1 MENITQ
7 KNIDTA
13 VKSPPVGDLGD
24 CILVIGGGIAGME
37 ASKQLA
43 ILNYNVTLIE
53 KEPKLGGHVKNWD
66 KLFPNKRPSQEII
79 SHLENG
85 LNHQNI
91 TVRTDTDIV
100 SLQKNGNTFEATLST
115 GEKLNAD
122 AVLITTGYS
131 LFNAHRKE
139 EYGYG
144 IYHNVIT
151 SAELEHKFAHGEV
164 KTAEGKIPKRV
175 GIIHCVGSRDEKC
188 GNVYCSR
195 VCCVTGVKQAIEIK
209 EMYPETEVFNFYMD
223 LRMFARGFEQ
233 LYLEA
238 QQKHRVRFVR
248 GRLSEASENQEHG
261 IIIKV
266 DDTLVGRPMKMTV
279 DLLVLMVGFESI
291 KSNNKLFDEIGL
303 QEDED
308 HFLAIRDCHLDGNRT
323 NIPGIFVAGTCTGP
337 KSINETLSNANSAT
351 LKINEELRMKN

>member
-1 MENITQ
+1 M
-7 KNIDTA
+7 KN
-13 VKSPPVGDLGD
+13 V
-24 CILVIGGGIAGME
+24 LVIGGGIAGME
-37 ASKQLA
+37 ASRQLA
-43 ILNYNVTLIE
+43 MLGYHVTLVE
-53 KEPKLGGHVKNWD
+53 KEPKLGGHVKNWG

-79 SHLENG
+79 SYLEDG
-85 LNHQNI
+85 INHPNI
-91 TVRTDTDIV
+91 TVHTGAHIV
-100 SLQKNGNTFEATLST
+100 SLQKNGNTFEATLAT

-122 AVLITTGYS
+122 AILLTTGYS

-151 SAELEHKFAHGEV
+151 SAELEHLFTRGEV

-175 GIIHCVGSRDEKC
+175 GIVHCVGSRDEKC

-223 LRMFARGFEQ
+223 LRMFARKFEQ

-248 GRLSEASENQEHG
+248 GRLSEAAENQEHG
-261 IIIKV
+261 IVIKV

-308 HFLAIRDCHLDGNRT
+308 HFLAIRDYQLDFNRT
-323 NIPGIFVAGTCTGP
+323 NVPGIFVAGTCTGP
-337 KSINETLSNANSAT
+337 KSINETLSNANSAA
-351 LKINEELRMKN
+351 LEIHKSLINNE

>member
-1 MENITQ
+1 MKNTEN
-7 KNIDTA
+7 NASTA
-13 VKSPPVGDLGD
+13 SLPKEDLGGL
-24 CILVIGGGIAGME
+24 ILVIGGGIAGME
-37 ASKQLA
+37 ASRQLA
-43 ILNYNVTLIE
+43 MLGYHVTLVE
-53 KEPKLGGHVKNWD
+53 KEPKLGGHVRNWD

-79 SHLENG
+79 TNLEEG
-85 LNHQNI
+85 IKHPNI
-91 TVRTDTDIV
+91 TVLVGTHIT
-100 SLQKNGNTFEATLST
+100 SLQKNGNTFEANLLN
-115 GEKLNAD
+115 GEILTAD
-122 AVLITTGYS
+122 AVLITTGYG

-151 SAELEHKFAHGEV
+151 SAELEHLFSRGEV

-175 GIIHCVGSRDEKC
+175 GIVHCVGSRDEKC
-188 GNVYCSR
+188 GNIYCSR

-248 GRLSEASENQEHG
+248 GRLSEAAENQEHG
-261 IIIKV
+261 IVIKV

-291 KSNNKLFDEIGL
+291 KSNNKLFSEIGL

-308 HFLAIRDCHLDGNRT
+308 RFLAVGDCHLDGNRT
-323 NIPGIFVAGTCTGP
+323 NVPGIFVAGTCTGP
-337 KSINETLSNANSAT
+337 KSINETLSNANSAV
-351 LKINEELRMKN
+351 LKINSEVRN

>member
-7 KNIDTA
+7 KNIDTT
-13 VKSPPVGDLGD
+13 VKKSPSGDLGVL
-24 CILVIGGGIAGME
+24 IIGGGIAGME

-43 ILNYNVTLIE
+43 MLNYNVTLVE
-53 KEPKLGGHVKNWD
+53 KESKLGGHVKNWD
-66 KLFPNKRPSQEII
+66 KLFPNKRPSQEVI
-79 SHLENG
+79 SNLEDG
-85 LNHQNI
+85 IKHQNI
-91 TVRTDTDIV
+91 TVLTDTHVV
-100 SLQKNGNTFEATLST
+100 SVQKNGNTFDVSLST
-115 GEKLNAD
+115 GSTLNAD
-122 AVLITTGYS
+122 AILITTGSS
-131 LFNAHRKE
+131 LFDAHRKE

-151 SAELEHKFAHGEV
+151 SAELEHKFARGEV
-164 KTAEGKIPKRV
+164 KTVEGKIPKRV

-188 GNVYCSR
+188 GNIYCSR

-248 GRLSEASENQEHG
+248 GRLSEAAENQEHG
-261 IIIKV
+261 IVIKV

-279 DLLVLMVGFESI
+279 DLLVLMIGFEST
-291 KSNNKLFDEIGL
+291 KSNKKLFAEIGL

-308 HFLAIRDCHLDGNRT
+308 KFIAIQDCHLDGNKT

-337 KSINETLSNANSAT
+337 KSINETLSNACSAA
-351 LKINEELRMKN
+351 LAIHRSLIIN